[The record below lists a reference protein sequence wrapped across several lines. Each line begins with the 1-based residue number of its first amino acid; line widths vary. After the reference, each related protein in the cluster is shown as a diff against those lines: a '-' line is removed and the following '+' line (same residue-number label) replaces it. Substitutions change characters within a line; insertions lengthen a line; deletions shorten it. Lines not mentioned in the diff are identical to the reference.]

1 MEENKIVLEL
11 EPSLDTDKA
20 DAAIATLPKEDREAY
35 LQNVNLSDEEKKT
48 VADFV
53 DKIDIKNSGIILQ
66 YGAAAQKRVADFSDS
81 ALKGVKTK
89 DLGEVGTM
97 LAGLITELKGFS
109 AGTEEKKGL
118 FGRIKEKITDVAK
131 LKAKYDSAE
140 ANVNK
145 ITAAL
150 ETHSDQLQK
159 DIIMLDKMYES
170 NLTYFKELTMYILAG
185 KEKLDKERKTTLIEL
200 EERAK
205 KSGLTEDAQAA
216 KDFDDLCN
224 RFDKKIS
231 DLELTRTI
239 SMQMAPQIRLVQNGD
254 TLMVEKIQSTIN
266 NTIPLWKNQM
276 VIALGMAHSQSAME
290 AERKVTDLTNELIKK
305 NAESLKAGSIEIAKE
320 SERGIVDMETIKYTN
335 QQLIETLDEVVKI
348 QDEGR
353 AKRREAESE
362 LGQIEAELKAKL
374 LDIRH

>member
-11 EPSLDTDKA
+11 EPSLDADKA

-66 YGAAAQKRVADFSDS
+66 YGAAAQKKVADFSDS

-200 EERAK
+200 EEKAK

-335 QQLIETLDEVVKI
+335 RQLIETLDEVVKI

>member
-11 EPSLDTDKA
+11 EPSLDADKT

-200 EERAK
+200 EEKAK

-335 QQLIETLDEVVKI
+335 RQLIETLDEVVKI

-353 AKRREAESE
+353 AKRREAENE

>member
-20 DAAIATLPKEDREAY
+20 DTAIATLPKEDREAY

-200 EERAK
+200 EEKAK

-335 QQLIETLDEVVKI
+335 RQLIETLDEVVKI

>member
-11 EPSLDTDKA
+11 EPSLDADKA

-35 LQNVNLSDEEKKT
+35 LQNINLSDEEKKT

-200 EERAK
+200 EEKAK

-335 QQLIETLDEVVKI
+335 RQLIETLDEVVKI

-353 AKRREAESE
+353 AKRREAENE

>member
-11 EPSLDTDKA
+11 EPALDTDKA

-35 LQNVNLSDEEKKT
+35 LQNVNLSEEEKKT

-170 NLTYFKELTMYILAG
+170 NLTYFKELTMYIIAG

-200 EERAK
+200 EEKAK

>member
-11 EPSLDTDKA
+11 EPSLDADKA

-200 EERAK
+200 EEKAK

-254 TLMVEKIQSTIN
+254 TLMVEKIQSTIK

-335 QQLIETLDEVVKI
+335 RQLIETLDEVVKI

-353 AKRREAESE
+353 AKRREAENE

>member
-200 EERAK
+200 EEKAK

-335 QQLIETLDEVVKI
+335 RQLIETLDEVVKI

>member
-20 DAAIATLPKEDREAY
+20 DTAIATLPKEDREAY

-200 EERAK
+200 EEKAK
-205 KSGLTEDAQAA
+205 KSGLT
-216 KDFDDLCN
+216 
-224 RFDKKIS
+224 
-231 DLELTRTI
+231 
-239 SMQMAPQIRLVQNGD
+239 
-254 TLMVEKIQSTIN
+254 
-266 NTIPLWKNQM
+266 
-276 VIALGMAHSQSAME
+276 
-290 AERKVTDLTNELIKK
+290 
-305 NAESLKAGSIEIAKE
+305 
-320 SERGIVDMETIKYTN
+320 
-335 QQLIETLDEVVKI
+335 
-348 QDEGR
+348 
-353 AKRREAESE
+353 
-362 LGQIEAELKAKL
+362 
-374 LDIRH
+374 

>member
-11 EPSLDTDKA
+11 EPSLDTDKE
-20 DAAIATLPKEDREAY
+20 DAAIATLPKEDSVAY

-185 KEKLDKERKTTLIEL
+185 KEKLDKE
-200 EERAK
+200 
-205 KSGLTEDAQAA
+205 
-216 KDFDDLCN
+216 
-224 RFDKKIS
+224 
-231 DLELTRTI
+231 
-239 SMQMAPQIRLVQNGD
+239 
-254 TLMVEKIQSTIN
+254 
-266 NTIPLWKNQM
+266 
-276 VIALGMAHSQSAME
+276 
-290 AERKVTDLTNELIKK
+290 
-305 NAESLKAGSIEIAKE
+305 
-320 SERGIVDMETIKYTN
+320 
-335 QQLIETLDEVVKI
+335 
-348 QDEGR
+348 
-353 AKRREAESE
+353 
-362 LGQIEAELKAKL
+362 
-374 LDIRH
+374 

>member
-20 DAAIATLPKEDREAY
+20 DTAIATLPKEDREAY

-200 EERAK
+200 EEKAK

>member
-11 EPSLDTDKA
+11 ESSLDADKA

-200 EERAK
+200 EEKAK
-205 KSGLTEDAQAA
+205 KSGFTEDAQAA

-353 AKRREAESE
+353 AKRREAENE

>member
-11 EPSLDTDKA
+11 EPSLDADKA

-159 DIIMLDKMYES
+159 DLIMLDKMYES

-200 EERAK
+200 EEKAK
-205 KSGLTEDAQAA
+205 NSGLTEDAQAA

>member
-11 EPSLDTDKA
+11 EPSLDADKA

-200 EERAK
+200 EEKAK
-205 KSGLTEDAQAA
+205 KSGLTEDAQAT

-224 RFDKKIS
+224 RFDKKLS

-335 QQLIETLDEVVKI
+335 RQLIETLDEVVKI